1 MATQYDATI
10 RKFGERIE
18 ALRKSKGLTQEN
30 LATKADISHAYYWSI
45 IRNGRN
51 VTVKTA
57 LNLANAL
64 GVTLE
69 DLFKR

>member
-1 MATQYDATI
+1 MAIQYEATI

-18 ALRKSKGLTQEN
+18 VLRKSKGMTQEE
-30 LATKADISHAYYWSI
+30 LAAKADISHAYYWSI

-51 VTVKTA
+51 VTIKTA
-57 LNLANAL
+57 LNLANSL
-64 GVTLE
+64 GVSLD